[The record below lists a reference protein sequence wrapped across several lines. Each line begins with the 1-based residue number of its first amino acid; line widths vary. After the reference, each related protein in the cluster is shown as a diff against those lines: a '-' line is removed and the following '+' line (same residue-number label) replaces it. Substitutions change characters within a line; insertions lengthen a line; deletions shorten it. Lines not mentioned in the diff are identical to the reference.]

1 MSKFFPMHLLPGGV
15 AAKFVVYQSF
25 PCLFLQEN
33 PTCPCGSMQKPAR
46 SCGHQQKAH
55 SFPGFTLSQM
65 PARMRDAKRLPLWP
79 KRVLSACFGLEAEE
93 LRPFWLFWSK
103 KTVYCNGAAVECVKD
118 STGSTGSLVFF
129 RTASWNA
136 SFRLWVVARGGDLGP
151 GEKATFLSTKKR
163 HPVTQTWPKQE
174 GSPNEAIQKFHLQ
187 FRSQKPEPF
196 TKPSLSS
203 PRGQAMCHHLT
214 WPSLV
219 KKWNAP
225 KRLMGCIHTE
235 DRSKSLRHQVSSRIL
250 QG

>member
-1 MSKFFPMHLLPGGV
+1 MAKTCFVGMFWSGSWDAFERFLGKV
-15 AAKFVVYQSF
+15 AQ
-25 PCLFLQEN
+25 
-33 PTCPCGSMQKPAR
+33 
-46 SCGHQQKAH
+46 
-55 SFPGFTLSQM
+55 
-65 PARMRDAKRLPLWP
+65 
-79 KRVLSACFGLEAEE
+79 E

-136 SFRLWVVARGGDLGP
+136 SFRLWVVARWGDLGP
-151 GEKATFLSTKKR
+151 GEKATFLSTKK

-235 DRSKSLRHQVSSRIL
+235 SKQIPETSGVFKDSSRIKTW
-250 QG
+250 